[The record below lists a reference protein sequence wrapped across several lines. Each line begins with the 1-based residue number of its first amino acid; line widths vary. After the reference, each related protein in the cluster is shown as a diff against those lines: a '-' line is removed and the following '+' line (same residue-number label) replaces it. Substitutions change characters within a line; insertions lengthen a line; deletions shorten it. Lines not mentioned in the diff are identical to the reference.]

1 MGSGIVLKCAASGA
15 RLPWVQVLSLSLQ
28 FHELEHITFLF
39 LSFLIL
45 KMGTI
50 IVPSKTEGMWRTEVM
65 DEREETDV
73 PFILEAAS
81 VTAFLPD

>member
-1 MGSGIVLKCAASGA
+1 
-15 RLPWVQVLSLSLQ
+15 
-28 FHELEHITFLF
+28 
-39 LSFLIL
+39 
-45 KMGTI
+45 
-50 IVPSKTEGMWRTEVM
+50 MWRTEVM